1 MESVGVEGVANEV
14 RTDYESG
21 KTRSLAWRRS
31 QLKALQRLLYEEEEG
46 MFTAL
51 KQDLGKHQAEAY
63 RDEVGI
69 LIKSVNYALENL
81 KKWMTPCRVPVP
93 LLAFPTRGELVPE
106 PLGVVLIFSSWNF
119 PIGLSLEPLIGAIA
133 AGNAIV
139 LKPSELAPAS
149 SNFLAKSVPKYLD
162 SMSVKVV
169 RGGPD
174 VGQKLL
180 EQKWDK
186 IFFTGSSRVARIVMA
201 AAAKHLTPV
210 AVELGGK
217 SPAIFD
223 SLSSAR
229 DRKVAVERIVGAK
242 WVPCSGQVCIGVD
255 YVLVEEQFA
264 PILIDQLKAT
274 LEKFYPRFD
283 CLSRIIN
290 EQHFQR
296 LSNLIKDPSVAATI
310 IHGGSLDSETL
321 FIEPT
326 ILLDPPLDAEIMNEE
341 IFGPLLPII
350 TLKKIEDSI
359 EFIRARPKPLVIYAF
374 TKDEKL
380 RSRIT
385 AETSSGS
392 LTFND
397 TMIQVLSLCNLIFIT
412 PWHRSRS
419 FHCLLVV
426 RLRRIA
432 IWRSG
437 WEWVRTVPRQVL
449 LRHVQSHE
457 SRAEEELPGG
467 VHVPVPAMGCMEAA
481 LHAIRLPLRLRHSAP
496 SPAGL
501 ETRLISTRS
510 PLLLAAMITAA
521 IICRNNRLYL
531 PFDIINR

>member
-397 TMIQVLSLCNLIFIT
+397 TMIQFACDELPFGGVGGSGFGQYHGKFSFDMFSHTKAVL
-412 PWHRSRS
+412 RRS
-419 FHCLLVV
+419 FLVEFTF
-426 RLRRIA
+426 RYPPWDAWKLPFM
-432 IWRSG
+432 RS
-437 WEWVRTVPRQVL
+437 VYHFDYVTLL
-449 LRHVQSHE
+449 LR
-457 SRAEEELPGG
+457 L
-467 VHVPVPAMGCMEAA
+467 
-481 LHAIRLPLRLRHSAP
+481 L
-496 SPAGL
+496 GL
-501 ETRLISTRS
+501 KRG
-510 PLLLAAMITAA
+510 
-521 IICRNNRLYL
+521 
-531 PFDIINR
+531 